1 MGSQRRILSVYQY
14 LLKQNCSVKVLFVG
28 SMPKLDQEIVA
39 SFFPME
45 FFVVVDPTSEKARF
59 FKKYSLS
66 SICTLIKKLIRQ
78 CWLAFS
84 PANTS
89 HWQSGIDRE
98 PSLLDF
104 RLELAT
110 STFRQ
115 LCQEFRPDFVLV
127 EYLRL
132 AYVLDG
138 SKALPRGFITILDT
152 HDVMHIR
159 MSKFH
164 ERNERHD
171 LNITRKEEARV
182 LNRFDL
188 ILGIQQ
194 DDVNILKAMAPSSEV
209 ILVGHPCKTDPLP
222 NPNASGPVSIGFIAS
237 DMAPNKAGLDDFLDH
252 VWPCLR
258 EKFGEDIL
266 FLVAGSICN
275 SAHISTDPQVR
286 YIGFVDDVDDFYKRV
301 SIIVNP
307 VTFGGGLKIK
317 TVEAMAK
324 GRVVVTSLV
333 GVDGL
338 SVTEKDGVL
347 VSSTI
352 DEFVSNLERLIA
364 DRSETSR
371 LSRLA
376 REYAQS
382 HFSESACYS
391 NLMAALRQKN
401 DRTDVPSKLGAD
413 DV

>member
-1 MGSQRRILSVYQY
+1 
-14 LLKQNCSVKVLFVG
+14 
-28 SMPKLDQEIVA
+28 MPKLDRETVA
-39 SFFPME
+39 SFFPIGYL
-45 FFVVVDPTSEKARF
+45 VVVDPITEEASF
-59 FKKYSLS
+59 
-66 SICTLIKKLIRQ
+66 IKKLSQSSVRTLINKLIRL
-78 CWLAFS
+78 CGFAFS
-84 PANTS
+84 PANIK
-89 HWQSGIDRE
+89 HWQTGIDRE

-104 RLELAT
+104 RQESAIG
-110 STFRQ
+110 TFRQ
-115 LCQEFRPDFVLV
+115 LSQEFRPDFVLV

-138 SKALPRGFITILDT
+138 SRGLPNGCITILDT

-164 ERNERHD
+164 ERNERHE

-194 DDVNILKAMAPSSEV
+194 DDVNTLKAMATTSEV
-209 ILVGHPCKTDPLP
+209 ILVGHPCETNPLP
-222 NPNASGPVSIGFIAS
+222 IPSAGGPVTIGFIAS
-237 DMAPNKAGLDDFLDH
+237 NMAPNKAGLDDFLNH

-258 EKFGEDIL
+258 GKFGEDIL

-275 SAHISTDPQVR
+275 SALTPTDPQVR

-324 GRVVVTSLV
+324 GRVVVTSPM
-333 GVDGL
+333 GVEGL

-347 VSSTI
+347 VSSTTG
-352 DEFVSNLERLIA
+352 EFVSNLERLIA

-371 LSRLA
+371 LSMLA
-376 REYAQS
+376 REYARS

-391 NLMAALRQKN
+391 SLMATLRQKN
-401 DRTDVPSKLGAD
+401 DRTDVPPKLGAD
-413 DV
+413 DD